1 MRNEKYKEL
10 FEKYKELSE
19 DYLSL
24 QRMVKLILLTRERKK
39 YGYSEPLFFDDHCKM
54 FYTLHE
60 IDQKRIVVTED
71 EEKERTEITIC

>member
-54 FYTLHE
+54 FLYIARNRSKT
-60 IDQKRIVVTED
+60 DSGY
-71 EEKERTEITIC
+71 